1 MPRGFESYVLIQEE
15 VGTYGVS
22 ELNAWGGQ
30 KGTMFDSAM
39 YFDSEGMTEANDF
52 RFLDEIGFTGTADR
66 AVKKTRMLGKRCEGS
81 ITFSVYPEGGIN
93 KEFLGLL
100 LKHAMCDVSSGT
112 YSGAGTFL
120 HTITGHDDWMEH
132 LWISPNKG
140 TCAYGL
146 TIHVGREDSNGTV
159 RDYPYVGCRI
169 RRISFSCA
177 AGEDLKCTVEF
188 TGRLAKDDAASLT
201 PSYPTMTPFLFK
213 DATFECGMTSEDGS
227 GGTTR
232 YIDGFTITID
242 NGLTDNFILGTQTL
256 GRVTCGSQ
264 RIVTG
269 SFTAPYETWVRDE
282 QQKWKEGTAS
292 GINIAFDNGTYR
304 LEFRLPNIYYTG
316 NPPSISDT
324 GENVVELPFQA
335 TLKTNF
341 DLRMYFVNTDE
352 TIGCYYTSSSSSS
365 SSSLST

>member
-1 MPRGFESYVLIQEE
+1 MPRGPLSYVLLQEE
-15 VGTYGVS
+15 VGTYGIP
-22 ELNAWGGQ
+22 ELSAWGGQ
-30 KGTMFDSAM
+30 KGTQFDTAN
-39 YFDSEGMTEANDF
+39 YFESEGMTPANDF
-52 RFLDEIGFTGTADR
+52 RFMNEIGYTGTSDR
-66 AVKKTRMLGKRCEGS
+66 SIKTTRMLGKRCEGS
-81 ITFSVYPEGGIN
+81 ITFSVRPEGGIN

-100 LKHAMCDVSSGT
+100 LKHTMCDVSSGT

-120 HTITGHDDWMEH
+120 HTISGHDDWMEH
-132 LWISPNKG
+132 FRNSPAIG
-140 TCAYGL
+140 TQAYGI
-146 TIHVGREDSNGTV
+146 TVHVGREDSNGTI

-188 TGRLAKDDAASLT
+188 TGRLAKPDAAALT
-201 PSYPTMTPFLFK
+201 PAYPTMDPFLFK
-213 DATFECGMTSEDGS
+213 DATFESGMTNEDGS

-232 YIDGFTITID
+232 YIDAFTISID

-264 RIVTG
+264 RMVTG

-282 QQKWKEGTAS
+282 YEKWKAGTAS
-292 GINIAFDNGTYR
+292 GVNIAFDNGTYR
-304 LEFRLPNIYYTG
+304 LEFRMPNIYYTG
-316 NPPSISDT
+316 SPPNISDT

-335 TLKTNF
+335 ILKTNF
-341 DLRMYFVNTDE
+341 DLRVYFVNTDE